1 MQAKSKT
8 RGTDSSI
15 RRALSHWYG
24 SRLGVFFQ
32 SVLIGILAGIV
43 VVVFRLLLE
52 DAERFRIRAYE
63 FLRGS
68 SPLYL
73 AGWVVLVLAVGLFL
87 GWACG
92 KRPMIRGSG
101 IPQIKGA
108 LLRKMRLEWL
118 PELPLKIV
126 TGVLGIGFGLS
137 LGREGPS
144 VQIGAYIGKSVLG
157 IARRP
162 AVERKYLITSGAAA
176 GLAAAFNAPL
186 AGVLF
191 ALEELHKHFSPL
203 LLACAMGASVAGD
216 FVASHFFGLG
226 PAFDFHQIVPLP
238 VGMLPWVAL
247 LGALCA
253 GMGDLFKRSLFAAQD
268 LYLALR
274 IPPNLRPAAALLV
287 SVPLGFFLFDVT
299 GGGHALIETL
309 WREDP
314 GIGLLAVL
322 LAGKLVF
329 SALSYGS
336 GTAGGIFLPLLA
348 CGALTGKLFGTAL
361 AGFGLAEPGNALNF
375 MILGMAAFF
384 TGVVRAPVT
393 GAVLILEMSGN
404 FNHFASLIASCLV
417 AFVVGD
423 LIRSKP
429 VYDVLLERLLA
440 RNPGAFKPVHGRKL
454 VLEIPVAEGSRLSH
468 RLVRDVPWPVGC
480 LVVGVERGEADL
492 IPHGSTKIHPG
503 DQLHVLVDEEDAAE
517 VKESLLGMGERH
529 GETG

>member
-1 MQAKSKT
+1 MAT
-8 RGTDSSI
+8 RDSASCPDSSI
-15 RRALSHWYG
+15 RHTLSRWYG

-32 SVLIGILAGIV
+32 SILIGVLAGIV
-43 VVVFRLLLE
+43 VVLFRLLLE
-52 DAERFRIRAYE
+52 YSELFRIRAYG
-63 FLRGS
+63 FLRTA
-68 SPLYL
+68 SPAYR
-73 AGWVVLVLAVGLFL
+73 AGWVLLVVAIGVLL
-87 GWACG
+87 GWISL

-144 VQIGAYIGKSVLG
+144 VQIGAYVGKGVLG

-216 FVASHFFGLG
+216 FVASRFFGLG
-226 PAFDFHQIVPLP
+226 PAFDFHQIIPLP
-238 VGMLPWVAL
+238 VEMLPWVIL

-253 GMGDLFKRSLFAAQD
+253 LLGDAFKRSLYAAQD
-268 LYLALR
+268 LYPALR
-274 IPPNLRPAAALLV
+274 IPPILRPAFALLV

-309 WREDP
+309 WRENP
-314 GIGLLAVL
+314 GIGFLALLFVSKMA
-322 LAGKLVF
+322 F

-348 CGALTGKLFGTAL
+348 CGALTGKLYGMVL
-361 AGFGLAEPGNALNF
+361 ADLGLAPTGNSLNF

-393 GAVLILEMSGN
+393 GAILILEMSGN
-404 FNHFASLIASCLV
+404 FNHFASLMTACLV

-454 VLEIPVAEGSRLSH
+454 ILEIPVAEGSRLSH
-468 RLVRDVPWPVGC
+468 KLVRDVPWPSEC
-480 LVVGVERGEADL
+480 LVVGVERGEDQL
-492 IPHGSTKIHPG
+492 IPRGATKIHPG

-517 VKESLLGMGERH
+517 VKEALLGMGERA
-529 GETG
+529 GEG

>member
-1 MQAKSKT
+1 M
-8 RGTDSSI
+8 
-15 RRALSHWYG
+15 
-24 SRLGVFFQ
+24 FFQ
-32 SVLIGILAGIV
+32 SILIGVLSGIV
-43 VVVFRLLLE
+43 VVGFRLLLE
-52 DAERFRIRAYE
+52 YADLFRVRAYE
-63 FLRGS
+63 FLRTAHPG
-68 SPLYL
+68 YL
-73 AGWVVLVLAVGLFL
+73 AGWVLLVLSVGVFL

-108 LLRKMRLEWL
+108 LLRKMSLEWL
-118 PELPLKIV
+118 PELPLKII

-144 VQIGAYIGKSVLG
+144 VQIGAYIGKGVLG

-216 FVASHFFGLG
+216 FVASRFFGLG
-226 PAFDFHQIVPLP
+226 PAFDFHQIQPLP
-238 VGMLPWVAL
+238 VTMLPWVIL

-253 GMGDLFKRSLFAAQD
+253 VLGDLFKRSLYAAQD
-268 LYLALR
+268 LFPALK
-274 IPPNLRPAAALLV
+274 IPSILRPAAILLL
-287 SVPLGFFLFDVT
+287 SVPLGFFLFDVS

-309 WREDP
+309 WKEGL
-314 GIGLLAVL
+314 GIGFLILL
-322 LAGKLVF
+322 LVSKIGF

-348 CGALTGKLFGTAL
+348 CGALTGKLFGTIL
-361 AGFGLAEPGNALNF
+361 NGMGLALTGDSLNF

-404 FNHFASLIASCLV
+404 FNHFASLISVCLV

-429 VYDVLLERLLA
+429 VYDILLERLLA
-440 RNPGAFKPVHGRKL
+440 RNPGAFKPVHGRK
-454 VLEIPVAEGSRLSH
+454 VILEIPVAEGSCLSH
-468 RLVRDVPWPVGC
+468 KLVRDIPWPSEC
-480 LVVGVERGEADL
+480 LVVGVERGEDHL
-492 IPHGSTKIHPG
+492 IPRGATKIHPG
-503 DQLHVLVDEEDAAE
+503 DLLHVLVDEEDAGE
-517 VKESLLGMGERH
+517 VKSTLLGMGERI
-529 GETG
+529 GEG